1 MYIYIYA
8 CVYVC
13 YIHTFSIAMLTSDGF
28 SVWLQTSGSI
38 LGSRPHATW
47 LKVGWVA
54 KIWKSL
60 GFLFGNEEM
69 IRSDGGFV
77 FLTRKGLRKGLIGVS
92 KSRKGMILPSSFF
105 SLQSGDGAHSGP
117 TSSTGRTTSA
127 AL

>member
-1 MYIYIYA
+1 MYNITYIYIYM
-8 CVYVC
+8 CVC
-13 YIHTFSIAMLTSDGF
+13 MCIYIYGPFSIAMLTSDGF

-69 IRSDGGFV
+69 IRSDDGFV
-77 FLTRKGLRKGLIGVS
+77 FLTRKGLRKGLIGVHV
-92 KSRKGMILPSSFF
+92 KG
-105 SLQSGDGAHSGP
+105 
-117 TSSTGRTTSA
+117 
-127 AL
+127 

>member
-1 MYIYIYA
+1 
-8 CVYVC
+8 
-13 YIHTFSIAMLTSDGF
+13 MLTSDGF

-54 KIWKSL
+54 KIWKSR

-92 KSRKGMILPSSFF
+92 KSRKDDSPLQSFF
-105 SLQSGDGAHSGP
+105 VAEWRWGSQRPDLLNRQNDIRGP
-117 TSSTGRTTSA
+117 LVWRPR
-127 AL
+127 